1 MTFGRFREE
10 DVTMS
15 IDPSIAAIVK
25 DNTAFAID
33 LYKRLQKTKGNLFF
47 SPYSISVA
55 LAMTYAGALG
65 ETKQQMAQAL
75 HFSAGQQLHP
85 VFSSLESELKT
96 AQSDG
101 ILLRSAN
108 SLYPQTKYPFLE
120 AFLGLVKE
128 HYGADITS
136 VDYENNLEEA
146 RVSINNWVTE
156 RTEEK
161 IRDLIPSGMINAL
174 TRLVLV
180 NAIYFKGN
188 WASQFDPKYTKVSP
202 FWVTPDREIQ
212 VSMMQKEE
220 TFGYYEDENVKVLEL
235 PYIGDRL
242 SMLILLP
249 QQMDGLT
256 ELESS
261 LTQESLALWTRYLH
275 RAKVQVYLPR
285 FKINCPINLNG
296 NLKAMGMRDAFDDSK
311 ANFSGMD
318 GRENWLFIGEV
329 IHQAFIDVNEEGSE
343 AAAATAVVMKSRSLP
358 TPSIVFQANHPF
370 VFLIQDKYT
379 GTVLFLGRFAT
390 PELV

>member
-10 DVTMS
+10 DVTMK

-55 LAMTYAGALG
+55 LAMTYAGARG
-65 ETKQQMAQAL
+65 ETEQQMAQAL
-75 HFSAGQQLHP
+75 HFSAGQLLHP
-85 VFSSLESELKT
+85 VFSSLESELKA

-120 AFLGLVKE
+120 AFLGFVKE

-146 RVSINNWVTE
+146 RVSINNWVAE

-188 WASQFDPKYTKVSP
+188 WASQFDPKYTKVAP

-242 SMLILLP
+242 SMVILLP
-249 QQMDGLT
+249 QQMNGLT
-256 ELESS
+256 ELENS
-261 LTQESLALWTRYLH
+261 LTQENLALWTKYLPQ
-275 RAKVQVYLPR
+275 REVQVSLPR
-285 FKINCPINLNG
+285 FKINCSFMLGATLIE
-296 NLKAMGMRDAFDDSK
+296 MGMKDAFNANK
-311 ANFSGMD
+311 ADFSGMD
-318 GRENWLFIGEV
+318 GIENWLSIGEV

-343 AAAATAVVMKSRSLP
+343 AAAATAVVIRYKSLP
-358 TPSIVFQANHPF
+358 SSFQANHPF
-370 VFLIQDKYT
+370 VFLIRDKYT
-379 GTVLFLGRFAT
+379 GTVLFLGRLDT
-390 PELV
+390 PKAV

>member
-10 DVTMS
+10 DVTMN

-55 LAMTYAGALG
+55 LAMTYAGARG
-65 ETKQQMAQAL
+65 ETEQQMAQAL
-75 HFSAGQQLHP
+75 HFSAGQLLHP
-85 VFSSLESELKT
+85 VFSSLESELKA

-120 AFLGLVKE
+120 AFLALVKE

-146 RVSINNWVTE
+146 RVSINNWVAE

-188 WASQFDPKYTKVSP
+188 WASQFDPKYTKVAP

-242 SMLILLP
+242 SMVILLP
-249 QQMDGLT
+249 QQMNGLT
-256 ELESS
+256 ELENS
-261 LTQESLALWTRYLH
+261 LTQENLALWTKYLPQ
-275 RAKVQVYLPR
+275 REVQVSLPR
-285 FKINCPINLNG
+285 FKINCSFMLGATLIE
-296 NLKAMGMRDAFDDSK
+296 MGMKDAFNANK
-311 ANFSGMD
+311 ADFSGMD
-318 GRENWLFIGEV
+318 GIENWLSIGEV

-343 AAAATAVVMKSRSLP
+343 AAAATAVVIRYKSLP
-358 TPSIVFQANHPF
+358 SSFQANHPF
-370 VFLIQDKYT
+370 VFLIRDKYT
-379 GTVLFLGRFAT
+379 GTVLFLGRLDT
-390 PELV
+390 PKAV